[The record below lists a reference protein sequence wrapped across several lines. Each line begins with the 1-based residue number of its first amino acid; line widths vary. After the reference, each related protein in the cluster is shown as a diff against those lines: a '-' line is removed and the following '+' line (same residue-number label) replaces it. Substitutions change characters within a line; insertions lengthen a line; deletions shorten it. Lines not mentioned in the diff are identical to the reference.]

1 MMSSPERSTGQP
13 DESASRPE
21 EHSHEKKP
29 VSRAIFIASIVGT
42 LVVVMVAG
50 FWITIAAGR
59 VPEDR
64 PRDHPVATETSSILG
79 PPGDNSNG

>member
-1 MMSSPERSTGQP
+1 MNSPERSTGQTS
-13 DESASRPE
+13 ESASRPE

-29 VSRAIFIASIVGT
+29 VSRAIFIAAMLGT
-42 LVVVMVAG
+42 VVIAMVAG
-50 FWITIAAGR
+50 FVITIAAGR

-64 PRDHPVATETSSILG
+64 PRDHPVSTENSSILG

>member
-1 MMSSPERSTGQP
+1 MSSPERSTGQTV
-13 DESASRPE
+13 ESASRPE

-29 VSRAIFIASIVGT
+29 LSRAVFIIAVLLT
-42 LVVVMVAG
+42 VVVVMVAG
-50 FWITIAAGR
+50 FVITIAAGR

-64 PRDHPVATETSSILG
+64 PLDHPVMTENSSILG